1 MRASTKMTDE
11 LAITAPRFDEQAMTT
26 TLDHSAIIDR
36 FLASHDIKPKS
47 KETYRQTLRQFFV
60 YLEIMGLQQTT
71 RQPLIAYKA
80 YLIDKKL
87 SPYTVSAYIIALRK
101 LFQWTES
108 EHLYANIASSIKGQ
122 KKPKGFKKDALS
134 VKQARKLLTDM
145 DTDTLTGARDYA
157 LVNLLVRTGLR
168 TIEAERANVEDIRQQ
183 GEQAVLYIQGKG
195 RDSKDDLVILTDE
208 TLEPIRAYIAM
219 RGRGVKDNS
228 PLFISHSDRNYS
240 GRLTT
245 RSISRIVKDKLTS
258 SGLNDRRLTA
268 HSLRHTAVTFSLI
281 GGATIQEAQTLA
293 RHSDINTTL
302 IYAHNLDRISK
313 APELKIDALLGDT
326 RNLNNVNI
334 VNTKLGVA

>member
-1 MRASTKMTDE
+1 MDTKSSSQAIAIPRPE
-11 LAITAPRFDEQAMTT
+11 ERAITQ
-26 TLDHSAIIDR
+26 TLDYSVVIDR

-47 KETYRQTLRQFFV
+47 KETYRRALRQFFS
-60 YLEIMGLQQTT
+60 YLQANGVQQPSRET
-71 RQPLIAYKA
+71 LIAYKT

-87 SPYTVSAYIIALRK
+87 SAYTVSAYIIALRK

-108 EHLYANIASSIKGQ
+108 EHLYANIASSLKGQ

-145 DTDTLTGARDYA
+145 ETDTITGARDYA

-168 TIEAERANVEDIRQQ
+168 TIEAVRANVEDIRQQ
-183 GEQAVLYIQGKG
+183 GEQAVLFIQGKG
-195 RDSKDDLVILTDE
+195 RDSKDDIVILTDE

-219 RGRGVKDNS
+219 RGQGVKDSS
-228 PLFISHSDRNYS
+228 PLFISHSDRNY
-240 GRLTT
+240 GERLTT
-245 RSISRIVKDKLTS
+245 RSISRIVKDKLTA
-258 SGLNDRRLTA
+258 SGLKDRRLTA

-326 RNLNNVNI
+326 RKENDVNI
-334 VNTKLGVA
+334 VNPKMETV